1 MGLRVYPGLSEKERD
16 IPILISH
23 VQTEHLIRGRKTG
36 KQRVEISP
44 DLSMTTVEVAIEAG
58 GVSFPS
64 GEMLS
69 WDAILEINA
78 SQTNCF
84 LIEDGKP
91 RKILAFSELTNRVY
105 SLMPTRR
112 APTML
117 VSGIPMHRIKGTDPY
132 RDTLQKIKTIKPLI
146 GQVLDTATG
155 LGYTAIEAAKTADH
169 VITIELDPVVIE
181 IARLNPW
188 SQALFDNP
196 RISQR
201 IGDSYDVVKEFDG
214 ETFARIVHDPPALA
228 LAGDLYAR
236 DFYGE
241 LYRVMRGG
249 GRLFHYVGDPD
260 SKSGRNTT
268 RGVIRRLQE
277 SGFSRV
283 VRHPRAFGVVAYK

>member
-1 MGLRVYPGLSEKERD
+1 MGIRAYPGLSGKGRG

-23 VQTEHLIRGRKTG
+23 VQTEQLLKGREAG

-44 DLSMTTVEVAIEAG
+44 DLSMTTVAVAIEAG

-64 GEMLS
+64 GEMLR
-69 WDAILEINA
+69 WGAILEINA
-78 SQTNCF
+78 SQSNCF
-84 LIEDGKP
+84 LIEDGKLH
-91 RKILAFSELTNRVY
+91 KILAFSELTNRVY
-105 SLMPTRR
+105 SLMPTRH

-117 VSGIPMHRIKGTDPY
+117 ISGIPMHRIKGTDPY
-132 RDTLQKIKTIKPLI
+132 RDTLQKIKTIKPAI

-169 VITIELDPVVIE
+169 VVTIELDPVVLE
-181 IARLNPW
+181 IARFNPW
-188 SQALFDNP
+188 SRALFDNP

-201 IGDSYDVVKEFDG
+201 IGDSYDVVKEFDDQ
-214 ETFARIVHDPPALA
+214 TFTRIVHDPPALA

-249 GRLFHYVGDPD
+249 GKLFHYVGDPA

-283 VRHPRAFGVVAYK
+283 VRHPRAFGVVALK

>member
-1 MGLRVYPGLSEKERD
+1 MTSPVR
-16 IPILISH
+16 ISH
-23 VQTEHLIRGRKTG
+23 VQTEHLLAGRDAG
-36 KQRVEISP
+36 KERVEISL
-44 DLSMTTVEVAIEAG
+44 DLGMTAVEVAIEAV
-58 GVSFPS
+58 GVGFPS
-64 GEMLS
+64 GEVLS

-78 SQTNCF
+78 SQGNCF

-91 RKILAFSELTNRVY
+91 RKVLAFSEFTNRVY
-105 SLMPTRR
+105 SLMPTRN

-117 VSGIPMHRIKGTDPY
+117 ISGIPMHRIKGTDPY
-132 RDTLQKIKTIKPLI
+132 RDTLQKIKTIKPVI

-169 VITIELDPVVIE
+169 VITIELDPTVLE

-201 IGDSYDVVKEFDG
+201 IGDSYDVVQEFED
-214 ETFARIVHDPPALA
+214 ETFNRVIHDPPALA

-236 DFYGE
+236 EFYVE
-241 LYRVMRGG
+241 LYRVMRDG
-249 GRLFHYVGDPD
+249 GRLFHYIGDPD

-268 RGVIRRLQE
+268 RGVVRRLQE

-283 VRHPRAFGVVAYK
+283 VRHPHAFGVVALK